1 MINCNVKLTCA
12 DSTVSVMK
20 LHGMKIKRVRFA
32 ISGIVV
38 AMAFVLGST
47 VSLAIDADPNNAV
60 QVKLGSKVF
69 TSQCAE
75 CHGSNVTGEPNWRV
89 RSPTGELPSPPLN
102 GTAHTWHH
110 TDSLLFEVIKEGPGA
125 ALPGYKTK
133 MRPFTGK
140 LTDDEIWAVIAYIK
154 SKWPPNIRARN
165 AELQQR
171 TK

>member
-1 MINCNVKLTCA
+1 MISYNVKLICA

-20 LHGMKIKRVRFA
+20 LYGMKIKRGRFA
-32 ISGIVV
+32 ILGIVV
-38 AMAFVLGST
+38 AIAFVFSSD
-47 VSLAIDADPNNAV
+47 VSLAIDADPNNAI
-60 QVKLGSKVF
+60 QVTLGNKVF
-69 TSQCAE
+69 TAQCAE
-75 CHGSNVTGEPNWRV
+75 CHRSNLTGEPNWRV
-89 RSPTGELPSPPLN
+89 RSATGELPSPPLN

-140 LTDDEIWAVIAYIK
+140 LTDDDIWAVIAYIK

-165 AELQQR
+165 AEMQQR
-171 TK
+171 AK